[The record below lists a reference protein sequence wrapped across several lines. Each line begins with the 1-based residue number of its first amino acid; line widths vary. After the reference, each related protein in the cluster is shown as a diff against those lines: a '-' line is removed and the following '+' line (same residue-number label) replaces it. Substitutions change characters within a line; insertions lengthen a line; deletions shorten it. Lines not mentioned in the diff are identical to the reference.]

1 MGEIEVSSKIY
12 HQEAIIPGRSDIAK
26 HKTSISKDCPVT
38 IALDGAAQ
46 DRIGT
51 AEGQQISMKL

>member
-51 AEGQQISMKL
+51 A